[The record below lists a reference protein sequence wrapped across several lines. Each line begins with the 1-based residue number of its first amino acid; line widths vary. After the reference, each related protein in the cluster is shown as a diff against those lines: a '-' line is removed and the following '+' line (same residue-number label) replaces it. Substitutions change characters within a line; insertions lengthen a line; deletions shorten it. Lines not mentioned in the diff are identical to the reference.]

1 MILASGQDI
10 QSTVL
15 KVGHHGSSTSTSEAF
30 LDAVNPT
37 YAVISCGTG
46 NSYGHPHQETLDKLQ
61 NKGVEV
67 YRTDLLGDIY
77 CTSDGKEVSFTSG
90 EYHDENRIEAGSA
103 ADSKDEQGKA
113 SLVIDETYVLNT
125 STMKFHKPDCSAV
138 ESMSQKN
145 RIDYMGPR
153 DELIQEGYSACGICK
168 P

>member
-1 MILASGQDI
+1 MTSG
-10 QSTVL
+10 
-15 KVGHHGSSTSTSEAF
+15 GHHGSSTSTSEAF
-30 LDAVNPT
+30 LDAVSPT
-37 YAVISCGTG
+37 YAVISCGAG

-61 NKGVEV
+61 NKGVEI

-103 ADSKDEQGKA
+103 AESNDEQN
-113 SLVIDETYVLNT
+113 SRPLVIDETYVLNT
-125 STMKFHKPDCSAV
+125 STMKFHKPDCSVV

>member
-30 LDAVNPT
+30 LDAVSPT
-37 YAVISCGTG
+37 YAVISCGAG

-61 NKGVEV
+61 NKGVEI

-103 ADSKDEQGKA
+103 AESNDEQN
-113 SLVIDETYVLNT
+113 SRPLVIDETYVLNT
-125 STMKFHKPDCSAV
+125 STMKFHKPDCSVV

>member
-1 MILASGQDI
+1 M
-10 QSTVL
+10 
-15 KVGHHGSSTSTSEAF
+15 
-30 LDAVNPT
+30 
-37 YAVISCGTG
+37 
-46 NSYGHPHQETLDKLQ
+46 
-61 NKGVEV
+61 
-67 YRTDLLGDIY
+67 
-77 CTSDGKEVSFTSG
+77 SFTFG

-103 ADSKDEQGKA
+103 ADSKDEQDKD

-145 RIDYMGPR
+145 RIDYMGAR

>member
-1 MILASGQDI
+1 M
-10 QSTVL
+10 
-15 KVGHHGSSTSTSEAF
+15 
-30 LDAVNPT
+30 
-37 YAVISCGTG
+37 ISCGAW

-103 ADSKDEQGKA
+103 AESNNEQN
-113 SLVIDETYVLNT
+113 SRPLVIDETYVLNT
-125 STMKFHKPDCSAV
+125 STMKFHKPDCSVV

-145 RIDYMGPR
+145 RIDYMGAR

>member
-1 MILASGQDI
+1 MATRIR
-10 QSTVL
+10 
-15 KVGHHGSSTSTSEAF
+15 K
-30 LDAVNPT
+30 P
-37 YAVISCGTG
+37 
-46 NSYGHPHQETLDKLQ
+46 LDKLQ

-103 ADSKDEQGKA
+103 ADSKDEQDKA

-125 STMKFHKPDCSAV
+125 STMKFHKPDCSVV

-145 RIDYMGPR
+145 RIDYMGPAMSSPGRVFGVR
-153 DELIQEGYSACGICK
+153 DLQTIKIAPDLLDKLCELTTIK
-168 P
+168 NVR